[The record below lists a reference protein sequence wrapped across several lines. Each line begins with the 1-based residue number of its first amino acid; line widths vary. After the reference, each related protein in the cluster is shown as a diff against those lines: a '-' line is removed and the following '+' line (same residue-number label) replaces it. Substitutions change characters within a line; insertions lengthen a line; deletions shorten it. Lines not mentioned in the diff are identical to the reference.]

1 MGDIMDTDLSF
12 LTNEKNNK
20 LVDRFLTLLKDTDFF
35 DCLVGYFYSSGFYSL
50 YKSLENTEKIRIL
63 IGINTDKKTFD
74 LIQESNGGVD
84 KYWISHKEAKEK
96 FSENII
102 LEMDSSEDTK
112 LVEEGIKKFI
122 EWIKSGKLEIKVY
135 PKAKIHAKLY
145 VMGFNENDRDKG
157 RVITGSSNFTRSGLV
172 DNLEFNVE
180 LKNRSDYEFA
190 LNKFNELWA
199 DSVDVS
205 EEYVRTINKK
215 TWLNEDIAPY
225 ELYLKFLY
233 EYMKEKINLD
243 LTDDLDG
250 KYLPDDFMNLKYQK
264 DAVQD
269 AKLKLEEYG
278 GVFISDVVGLGKTYI
293 ATMLVKQLGGE
304 TLVIAPPVLID
315 ERNPGSWKNAFYDFG
330 MRGRFISRGSLDEA
344 FEYNINTIKNVIIDE
359 SHYFRN
365 ESTEMYDKLFRI
377 CSGKRVILVS
387 ATPLNNKPMDIL
399 AQIKLFQNARNST
412 LPNPKVRD
420 LEQFFK
426 DLNKKFN
433 GKNRQDNKEEY
444 MKIVQENAKEIREN
458 VLQYLMVRRTRKSIE
473 KYYSKD
479 MEKQGLKFP
488 KVQDPVPV
496 YYKFDDKLDLIFEET
511 LDIITKKLKYAR
523 YAPLLY
529 YVGDELS
536 ITEQSQKN
544 MKGFM
549 KTMLLKRLESSFYA
563 FKMSI
568 DRFIGYY
575 EKFIAGCNDGK
586 VYISKKH
593 LSKVFEFQENDN
605 EEAIEKLINDGKVS
619 WYPVKDFKSE
629 FIGDLKS
636 DLEMLKYIKKLWD
649 KVEEDPKL
657 DILINILG
665 NDKVL
670 KDNKVILFTESAE
683 TADYLERELNPLFDN
698 RVLAFSGTSDKS
710 LRKKVLENFEGKS
723 RSKKDDYNILIS
735 TEVLSEGVNLHR
747 SNVVINYDI
756 PWNPSRMM
764 QRVGRINRVDSK
776 FDKIYIYNFFP
787 TAKINDN
794 MGLKE
799 AAEAKIRSF
808 IEMLGNDARLLTN
821 EDIKT
826 FDLFSRLNSKES
838 VVGEEEEDPE
848 LEYLAYLRDIRDN
861 NKELF
866 DKIKNLPKK
875 SRTSKKYDENY
886 NSLITFFKKG
896 KMRKIYQTTPEG
908 IKELDF
914 YKAAEILKA
923 DIDTKKEKIG
933 ADYYIHLDKTK
944 KEFNKLFEVE
954 LENDITSKIKMGKN
968 EKNLINYIK
977 TVKQNERR
985 LTDDEIEYLEKAL
998 KLVEIGGVSKNT
1010 IKTII
1015 GNIKKIKIDRDE
1027 YGAPDLYKI
1036 YYEIKK
1042 GIPYNLFQ
1050 KLEFKSSADVEGRME
1065 IILSEYLIGDNNG

>member
-1 MGDIMDTDLSF
+1 MNTDLSF
-12 LTNEKNNK
+12 LTNEKGNK
-20 LVDRFLTLLKDTDFF
+20 LVDRFSILLKDTKFF
-35 DCLVGYFYSSGFYSL
+35 DCLVGYFYASGFYAL

-63 IGINTDKKTFD
+63 VGINTDKKTFD
-74 LIQESNGGVD
+74 LIQEAAGD
-84 KYWISHKEAKEK
+84 IKKYRLSFKEVKEN
-96 FSENII
+96 FSESII
-102 LEMDSSEDTK
+102 SEMETSEDSCT
-112 LVEEGIKKFI
+112 VEEGIKKFI
-122 EWIKSGKLEIKVY
+122 EWLKSGKLEIRVY

-145 VMGFNENDRDKG
+145 IMSFKEGDRDKG

-180 LKNRSDYEFA
+180 LKTRSDYEFA
-190 LNKFNELWA
+190 LNKFNELWE

-205 EEYVRTINKK
+205 EEYVRTVNKK
-215 TWLNEDIAPY
+215 TWLNEDITPY

-243 LTDDLDG
+243 LTDEFES
-250 KYLPDDFMNLKYQK
+250 KFRPDNFMDLKYQR

-293 ATMLVKQLGGE
+293 ATMLVQQLGGE

-330 MRGRFISRGSLDEA
+330 VRGRFVSRGNLDMA
-344 FEYNINTIKNVIIDE
+344 FEYGIENFKNIIIDE

-365 ESTEMYDKLFRI
+365 ESTEMYEKLFRI

-399 AQIKLFQNARNST
+399 AQIKLFQNVHNST

-420 LEQFFK
+420 LEKFFK
-426 DLNKKFN
+426 KLDARLKGVDRRK
-433 GKNRQDNKEEY
+433 DKEKY

-479 MEKQGLKFP
+479 LEKQGLKFP
-488 KVQDPVPV
+488 EVQDPKPV
-496 YYKFDDKLDLIFEET
+496 YYEFDEKLDSIFEET
-511 LDIITKKLKYAR
+511 LNLITKELKYAR
-523 YAPLLY
+523 YTPMLY
-529 YVGDELS
+529 YKGREFDNR
-536 ITEQSQKN
+536 IIQPQKN
-544 MKGFM
+544 MAGFM
-549 KTMLLKRLESSFYA
+549 KTMLLKRLESSFHA

-568 DRFIGYY
+568 NRFIGYY
-575 EKFIAGCNDGK
+575 EKFIAGCEDGN

-593 LSKVFEFQENDN
+593 LSKVFEFQENDD
-605 EEAIEKLINDGKVS
+605 EESIEKLISEGKVEI
-619 WYPVKDFKSE
+619 YPIKDFEPKL
-629 FIGDLKS
+629 IDDLKY
-636 DLEMLKYIKKLWD
+636 DLEILKHIKEMWSSVD
-649 KVEEDPKL
+649 EDPKL
-657 DILINILG
+657 DKLIDILET
-665 NDKVL
+665 DDVL
-670 KDNKVILFTESAE
+670 KDNKVIIFTESEE
-683 TADYLERELNPLFDN
+683 TAKYLERELNPLFN
-698 RVLAFSGTSDKS
+698 NKVLAFSGTSDNS
-710 LRKKVLENFEGKS
+710 LRKIITENFDGKS
-723 RSKKDDYNILIS
+723 KVKKDEYMILIS

-787 TAKINDN
+787 ATKINEN

-808 IEMLGNDARLLTN
+808 IEMLGTDSRLLTD
-821 EDIKT
+821 EDIKS
-826 FDLFSRLNSKES
+826 FDLFSRLNSKET
-838 VVGEEEEDPE
+838 VIGEDEDDPE
-848 LEYLAYLRDIRDN
+848 LAYLAYLRDIRDN
-861 NKELF
+861 DKELF

-875 SRTSKKYDENY
+875 ARTAKKHNENY

-908 IKELDF
+908 VKELDF

-923 DIDTKKEKIG
+923 DIDTKKMKIG
-933 ADYYIHLDKTK
+933 MDYYAHLDMLK
-944 KEFNKLFEVE
+944 KEFNKVFEEEHV
-954 LENDITSKIKMGKN
+954 ISKIKIRRSRN
-968 EKNLINYIK
+968 ESKLIKLIK
-977 TVKQNERR
+977 AIKQNERR
-985 LTDDEIEYLEKAL
+985 LTDDDVEYLDRVL
-998 KLVEIGGVSKNT
+998 KLIEIGGVSKNT
-1010 IKTII
+1010 IKTILD
-1015 GNIKKIKIDRDE
+1015 NIKKINNNS
-1027 YGAPDLYKI
+1027 GMLDLFKMYN
-1036 YYEIKK
+1036 EIKK
-1042 GIPYNLFQ
+1042 GIPYDLFQ
-1050 KLEFKSSADVEGRME
+1050 KLEFNSSANIEGPKE
-1065 IILSEYLIGDNNG
+1065 IILSEYLVGK